1 MKKWNRIFI
10 GILSCSIFFVS
21 CSSDDNATT
30 GGEVS
35 LGQYEDGVFVL
46 NEGNSNVSSASV
58 TFIGKNGTQEND
70 VFTNVNPKAPKTGS
84 YLQNM
89 FFDDSRAYIV
99 SGQANKITVVDRYT
113 FKFIA
118 SIDSDFK
125 NPRYGTIS
133 NGKAFVTNAGADWFS
148 KSDDFLTVINLSNF
162 STSKLPMNNWCER
175 ITEENGKV
183 YVANGYYES
192 GTSITVVNAAN
203 NTIEKVIELGF
214 SPNSMEEEDGI
225 LYVVGSGKLAKITLS
240 NQTLTGTPM
249 NLVADSKNLD
259 IDNNT
264 IYFTSNA
271 SVFGM
276 PIEASVAPTTPIF
289 TYQPNSVSGAMYG
302 FAVNDGKIYIGDVG
316 SFSSDSQINIYTLTG
331 SLIDTKTVG
340 VAPNG
345 FYFY

>member
-10 GILSCSIFFVS
+10 GILSCSIFLAS
-21 CSSDDNATT
+21 CNSDDNATAE
-30 GGEVS
+30 GEVS

-58 TFIGKNGTQEND
+58 TFIGRNGNQEND
-70 VFTNVNPKAPKTGS
+70 VFTNVNPSAPKTGS
-84 YLQNM
+84 YLQNI
-89 FFDDSRAYIV
+89 FFDDTRAFIV

-118 SIDSDFK
+118 SVDTDFK
-125 NPRYGTIS
+125 NPRYGTIA

-148 KSDDFLTVINLSNF
+148 GSDDFLTIINLADY

-183 YVANGYYES
+183 YVANGYYEN
-192 GTSITVVNAAN
+192 GTSITVVNPAN
-203 NTIEKVIELGF
+203 NAIEKVIDLGF
-214 SPNSMEEEDGI
+214 SPNSMEEENDI
-225 LYVVGSGKLAKITLS
+225 LYVVGSGKLAKINLS
-240 NQTLTGTPM
+240 NQTLAGTPI

-259 IDNNT
+259 IENNT

-271 SVFGM
+271 SVFSM
-276 PIEASVAPTTPIF
+276 PINASAAPTTPIF
-289 TYQPNSVSGAMYG
+289 SYQSTSVSGVMYG
-302 FAVNDGKIYIGDVG
+302 FAVNDGKIYIGDAG
-316 SFSSDSQINIYTLTG
+316 NFSSDSQISIYTLTG
-331 SLIDTKTVG
+331 NLIETKTVG

-345 FYFY
+345 FYFN